1 LASGPVLYTFNEE
14 NKHIK
19 NKFIM
24 ATTLED
30 VPGFSAPMCPT
41 DESKEL
47 CVNKYNLYYKAHFYT
62 DNNLFLQE
70 VEEFITM

>member
-1 LASGPVLYTFNEE
+1 
-14 NKHIK
+14 
-19 NKFIM
+19 M

-30 VPGFSAPMCPT
+30 VPGVSAPMCPT

-47 CVNKYNLYYKAHFYT
+47 CVNKYNLYYKAHFYS
-62 DNNLFLQE
+62 DNKLFLQE